1 MKISTPRR
9 MAARVIGGIPLL
21 GLLTLLG
28 SAPVQAQERPL
39 VYRVPITGIIELGLA
54 PYVERVLGE
63 AAAAGARLV
72 VLDIHT
78 PGGRVD
84 AAERIANAVSDSE
97 VPVYALINRNALS
110 AGAMVALA
118 AQRIYMRPGSVI
130 GAATPVT
137 GEGETAPEKIV
148 SAMRSEFRSLA
159 QARGLDPRV
168 AEAMVDPDIEIEGV
182 IERGKLLTLSASE
195 AVALGYAEPIE
206 DEAALL
212 AALGV
217 AGAEIREPRVNW
229 AERTVRF
236 LTHPLVAPFLL
247 SLGFLGLLFE
257 VKTPGLGLPG
267 MAGVTFLALFF
278 GSHLILGLAGWEVM
292 LLLGAGIILLAIE
305 LLVIPGF
312 GIAGGLGIVAV
323 MASIFL
329 SLIGRF
335 PTTGDVM
342 VAVQIMAA
350 SLFIVGLVTWGVLRR
365 LPDDRRAHSFV
376 LSGWLTREEGYTSSK
391 RRDDLAGVEGV
402 ATTDLRPA
410 GTARVGEEF
419 LDVVSEGGW
428 IPSGSRIRVLHS
440 EGYRHVVRM
449 IEERADGV
457 PAADPASTETQN

>member
-1 MKISTPRR
+1 MKISTSRR
-9 MAARVIGGIPLL
+9 LALRIIGSIPLL

-28 SAPVQAQERPL
+28 SAPVQAQEGAL

-72 VLDIHT
+72 ILDIHT

-84 AAERIANAVSDSE
+84 AAERIASAVADSE
-97 VPVYALINRNALS
+97 VPVYALVNRNALS

-182 IERGKLLTLSASE
+182 VERGKLLTLSADE
-195 AVALGYAEPIE
+195 AVALGYAQPIE

-212 AALGV
+212 AELGV
-217 AGAEIREPRVNW
+217 VGAEIREPRVNW

-236 LTHPLVAPFLL
+236 LTHPIVAPFLL

-257 VKTPGLGLPG
+257 VKSPGLGLPG

-278 GSHLILGLAGWEVM
+278 GSHLILGLAGWEVL
-292 LLLGAGIILLAIE
+292 LLLGAGVILLAIE

-323 MASIFL
+323 LASVFL

-350 SLFIVGLVTWGVLRR
+350 SLFIVGVVMWGVLRR

-376 LSGWLTREEGYTSSK
+376 LGGWLTKEEGYTSSK
-391 RRDDLAGVEGV
+391 RRDDLAGAEGV
-402 ATTDLRPA
+402 TTTDLRPA
-410 GTARVGEEF
+410 GTARVGDEF

-428 IPSGSRIRVLHS
+428 IPTGSRIRVLHS

-449 IEERADGV
+449 IEEPAGGV
-457 PAADPASTETQN
+457 PAADPASSETQN